1 MRIMPAVLGPG
12 AREVFSFAAVVRL
25 LQNSTR
31 NIMVRRVKL
40 HSSKLISPVLPS
52 SAFFFFVHLILKGYL
67 TAPRGE
73 APAGLGEAAGE
84 SDYQERKKEKKKSR
98 CDAELDLT
106 S

>member
-25 LQNSTR
+25 LQTVQEKENGLWLDDV
-31 NIMVRRVKL
+31 NYIYVEADQ
-40 HSSKLISPVLPS
+40 PVLPS
-52 SAFFFFVHLILKGYL
+52 SAFFFVHLIPKAYL

-84 SDYQERKKEKKKSR
+84 SDY
-98 CDAELDLT
+98 
-106 S
+106 